1 MKGILSLYSL
11 KGIACLM
18 VVMGHIPSIVR
29 SPLSPILNGVPLFL
43 MISGYFLYTT
53 DGKELARKALHQL
66 KKIICIILCVHT
78 VYAIYSIVRAG
89 FFSTYTFPIHT
100 WNDFFNWLFFGTKLG
115 DGVLWYLHAYAW
127 SLLFL
132 WLFSRNGKLRY
143 MQWLPFLLVFYLVL
157 GRYQFLFPFEI
168 SNFGVRR
175 NCFTVGLPYIAIGFL
190 VHKYESVLRNIVSR
204 KIISVLLCCLIM
216 VYGEIALLTLL
227 GCNNHFGDFIFSI
240 PLSVTLF
247 TLMALHPT
255 RKLSSWLVCLG
266 RDHSANIYYWHML
279 VAGLCSL
286 AGMYVESVQVIIVFG
301 FSLLLSIAIRS
312 LRTIPHH
319 TSRERI

>member
-1 MKGILSLYSL
+1 MKTVLSLYSL

-18 VVMGHIPSIVR
+18 VVMGHIPSIMR

-43 MISGYFLYTT
+43 MISGYFLYAP

-66 KKIICIILCVHT
+66 KKIICIIICVHT
-78 VYAIYSIVRAG
+78 VYAIYSIVRTC
-89 FFSTYTFPIHT
+89 FSSSYVFPIHT
-100 WNDFFNWLFFGTKLG
+100 WGDFFNWVFHGTTLG
-115 DGVLWYLHAYAW
+115 DGVLWYLHSYAW

-132 WLFSRNGKLRY
+132 WLFSRKGNLKY
-143 MQWLPFLLVFYLVL
+143 MQWLPFLLVAYLIL

-168 SNFGVRR
+168 TAIGTRR

-190 VHKYESVLRNIVSR
+190 VHKYESVLRSIDSR
-204 KIISVLLCCLIM
+204 KVISVLFCSLIM
-216 VYGEIALLTLL
+216 VYCEIILLTLL

-247 TLMALHPT
+247 ALMAVHPT
-255 RKLSSWLVCLG
+255 WKLSPWLVCLG

-286 AGMYVESVQVIIVFG
+286 SGLYIKSVQVLIVFG
-301 FSLLLSIAIRS
+301 FSLLLSMAIRA
-312 LRTIPHH
+312 LR
-319 TSRERI
+319 SAS